1 MGAAAADS
9 KLPLIKSIKLC
20 YVFRDTLEGPAQFYK
35 TSLLELSFFDQNQG
49 VVPFSKG
56 YPEKWRRASSSQSYK
71 GGPTTIESPSFNAQW
86 VNGDFVGFVCAV
98 SRDWW
103 WILLGKNKQISIMF
117 TVVKK
122 CDLWGCQITRNDVNT
137 QAIEKYWKK
146 RGTLGNILV
155 WTLLLVGSHVWQIL
169 SR

>member
-1 MGAAAADS
+1 MRFPGTDDEFCS
-9 KLPLIKSIKLC
+9 
-20 YVFRDTLEGPAQFYK
+20 E
-35 TSLLELSFFDQNQG
+35 
-49 VVPFSKG
+49 
-56 YPEKWRRASSSQSYK
+56 
-71 GGPTTIESPSFNAQW
+71 
-86 VNGDFVGFVCAV
+86 
-98 SRDWW
+98 
-103 WILLGKNKQISIMF
+103 KNKQISIMF